1 MQVDKVI
8 FHQGVIIASLT
19 IERLNQPS
27 TVKQTVI
34 KHFGMLSSEAEAG
47 AGRSLDLNSQY
58 FGYNKKY
65 MTSIDFLK
73 IPRLDWDDRR
83 IEYEIAA
90 DKSNAQD
97 GVQALAGQKDASQP
111 SAAKNGSQAAAR
123 LPKKLIVS
131 GKYKNLPKKDSKN
144 QDDSSSSLKAQREW
158 PFVALVDT

>member
-1 MQVDKVI
+1 MQ
-8 FHQGVIIASLT
+8 
-19 IERLNQPS
+19 
-27 TVKQTVI
+27 
-34 KHFGMLSSEAEAG
+34 SSEAEAS

-65 MTSIDFLK
+65 MSSIDFLK

-97 GVQALAGQKDASQP
+97 GVQALAGQKDASQA
-111 SAAKNGSQAAAR
+111 SAAQNGSQATAR

-131 GKYKNLPKKDSKN
+131 GKYKNLPKKDNKN